1 MNLTTIQ
8 SIIKSLVILLTY
20 SLISGPLLADLSV
33 NTNRSQYSPS
43 DNINLKI
50 ETTNPTQQALDL
62 SPLQQG
68 FIIIDQK
75 KLMINSYAEGKR
87 TSVVRWELLLRAR
100 KSGPIEI
107 PSLEHNGEFSA
118 PLSIFIQSSSSSR
131 FLPVSDMPVILDAQ
145 LNREDG
151 YEKALFIYTLNLYSD
166 RPLAPDFS
174 LSAPKI
180 TRAKVI
186 LLNSNE
192 IQKVEIRGK
201 QYDVREYRYAIFPA
215 EMGRYV
221 IEGPVFNGAQVDAN
235 QLEAR
240 ANNLEINVRA
250 RQDFDNAS
258 YWLPAQRV
266 SIDETW
272 VKNQRLQ
279 VGDIIEREIIIQ
291 MQGITAAEMPE
302 IKISSPEI
310 VKILSSK
317 VTLSDSID
325 EKGIR
330 GTKTIRQ
337 KIQLL
342 ERGELTFDKI
352 AIYWWDT
359 NQDSQKVATIDKNIL
374 NVFPGPNGESS
385 IEREVAQNKAA
396 QSTNENIIIIETE
409 SSWLI
414 WALIALSAMTSLGWL
429 FNLRKVR
436 RIKDAQAEAFHQ
448 NIADKNRKP
457 ENATTGSTTLHNENF
472 NAKAELNTFQT
483 LGRACLQNDLIS
495 ANRRLLEW
503 ANYYWYQQPLE
514 SIGDIVTLANNDALA
529 ALLKDMQHCLDT
541 HDVAQWQGKSLFE
554 LLTQLRDK

>member
-1 MNLTTIQ
+1 
-8 SIIKSLVILLTY
+8 
-20 SLISGPLLADLSV
+20 
-33 NTNRSQYSPS
+33 
-43 DNINLKI
+43 
-50 ETTNPTQQALDL
+50 
-62 SPLQQG
+62 
-68 FIIIDQK
+68 
-75 KLMINSYAEGKR
+75 
-87 TSVVRWELLLRAR
+87 
-100 KSGPIEI
+100 
-107 PSLEHNGEFSA
+107 
-118 PLSIFIQSSSSSR
+118 
-131 FLPVSDMPVILDAQ
+131 
-145 LNREDG
+145 
-151 YEKALFIYTLNLYSD
+151 
-166 RPLAPDFS
+166 
-174 LSAPKI
+174 
-180 TRAKVI
+180 
-186 LLNSNE
+186 
-192 IQKVEIRGK
+192 
-201 QYDVREYRYAIFPA
+201 
-215 EMGRYV
+215 
-221 IEGPVFNGAQVDAN
+221 
-235 QLEAR
+235 
-240 ANNLEINVRA
+240 
-250 RQDFDNAS
+250 
-258 YWLPAQRV
+258 
-266 SIDETW
+266 
-272 VKNQRLQ
+272 
-279 VGDIIEREIIIQ
+279 

-359 NQDSQKVATIDKNIL
+359 DQDSQKVATIDKNIL

-457 ENATTGSTTLHNENF
+457 GNATTGSTTLDNENF